1 MRERLVQVKASQSDQ
16 NQILDVQKIDLQI
29 SALRNKEKNLPEI
42 AELTSLNSRLITVKD
57 LQVAAQTQ
65 ASDIQREL
73 TRAEGDVEQI
83 NNRLAKDEARL
94 ASGSTSAKEL
104 EQLQHELGSLGA
116 RKAELEEIELEVMMR
131 LDGAKSHLA
140 ELQEEERSLTAKIDD
155 LNIRKENTITEISS
169 QIAKLAN
176 ERSITINTTDKALV
190 DLYEKVRAQGGVGA
204 AALSGGQCGGCNLT
218 INSVEIARIKSLDAD
233 EIVRCEECR
242 CILVRGA

>member
-1 MRERLVQVKASQSDQ
+1 MKASQSDQ
-16 NQILDVQKIDLQI
+16 NQILDIQKMDIQV
-29 SALRNKEKNLPEI
+29 STLRNKEKTLPEI
-42 AELTSLNSRLITVKD
+42 AELAALTSRLTTVRD

-116 RKAELEEIELEVMMR
+116 RKAELEEIELEVMMQ
-131 LDGAKSHLA
+131 LDGAKSRLA
-140 ELQEEERSLTAKIDD
+140 ELQEEERSLNAKIDD
-155 LNIRKENTITEISS
+155 LNIRKENAITEISA
-169 QIAKLAN
+169 QITTLTN
-176 ERSITINTTDKALV
+176 ERTITIGTTDKALV
-190 DLYEKVRAQGGVGA
+190 DLYEKVRSQGGLGA
-204 AALSGGQCGGCNLT
+204 AALTGGQCGGCNLT